1 MQPELADFQLYWQ
14 RCAQQFS
21 LNRCQTQQLYAR
33 LLAAYSEPQRH
44 YHGVQHILE
53 CLQHFDQIRTQL
65 QQPSLVELAL
75 WFHDAVYHP
84 KAQDNEA
91 QSVTL
96 CQQLCA
102 DFLTA
107 AQIETVSRWILATRQ
122 HQPSDEPDLNALL
135 DIDLAILAAPPAR
148 FAEYQQQIHQE
159 YAWVEQN
166 LYQHKR
172 RAVLMQFYQMQPLYQ
187 TRYFQQHYEAQA
199 KHNLAQ
205 ALSAAGESAS

>member
-1 MQPELADFQLYWQ
+1 MQPEFADLKLYWQ
-14 RCAQQFS
+14 RCARQFS

-44 YHGVQHILE
+44 YHSMQHILE
-53 CLQHFDQIRTQL
+53 CLQHFDQIRIQL

-75 WFHDAVYHP
+75 WFHDAVYDP
-84 KAQDNEA
+84 KAQDNEQ
-91 QSVTL
+91 QSATL

-107 AQIETVSRWILATRQ
+107 AQLETVSRWILATRQ
-122 HQPSDEPDLNALL
+122 HHPGNEPDLNALL
-135 DIDLAILAAPPAR
+135 DIDLAILAAPPVR
-148 FAEYQQQIHQE
+148 FAEYQQQIRQE
-159 YAWVEQN
+159 YAWVEHR

-172 RAVLMQFYQMQPLYQ
+172 RAVLAQFYQMQPLYQ
-187 TRYFQQHYEAQA
+187 TRYFQQHHEAQA

-205 ALSAAGESAS
+205 ALSATG